1 MYPISQIKMVY
12 FNFFFFSPYICAWII
27 QIQRSLFSAG
37 GKLFG
42 TCVFYYCMA
51 RSVIFSTSIQTKAFT
66 VRCIII
72 KKPKKAIYVLELQQ
86 EPQKS
91 KKSPISERVWIPFQ
105 KMLILEV
112 VEMMQPALVPNIL
125 LHFFRALCV
134 VEEQ

>member
-1 MYPISQIKMVY
+1 MYPISQIKMAY

-42 TCVFYYCMA
+42 TCVFYCMA

-86 EPQKS
+86 GPQKS
-91 KKSPISERVWIPFQ
+91 KKKSNFREALKNISKNVD
-105 KMLILEV
+105 
-112 VEMMQPALVPNIL
+112 
-125 LHFFRALCV
+125 FRSCGNNATSTGTKYVYYCTF
-134 VEEQ
+134 

>member
-1 MYPISQIKMVY
+1 MYPISQIKMAY

-42 TCVFYYCMA
+42 TCVFYCMA

-66 VRCIII
+66 VRCILI

-91 KKSPISERVWIPFQ
+91 KKSPVSERLWRTFQ

-112 VEMMQPALVPNIL
+112 AEMMQPALVPNMYII
-125 LHFFRALCV
+125 ALF
-134 VEEQ
+134 